1 MKKKE
6 IIIISILIISIILII
21 FIPKLFKEKENK
33 NNNKI
38 DDNNLIN
45 ITIEG
50 EINYPSKE
58 ENEFYVNYMTIE
70 ELKGVTYKEIY
81 KRIYN
86 FKTKYSILDD
96 IDFKTQYFNDTK
108 IYIRS
113 NKKIDDYNN
122 DGINK
127 ININTASKEELMTLY
142 GIGEKRSEKIIEY
155 RKNNI
160 IDSYEL
166 LKKIIG
172 VSDEILELIKEK
184 TIL

>member
-70 ELKGVTYKEIY
+70 ELKGVK
-81 KRIYN
+81 YN
-86 FKTKYSILDD
+86 
-96 IDFKTQYFNDTK
+96 
-108 IYIRS
+108 
-113 NKKIDDYNN
+113 
-122 DGINK
+122 
-127 ININTASKEELMTLY
+127 
-142 GIGEKRSEKIIEY
+142 
-155 RKNNI
+155 
-160 IDSYEL
+160 
-166 LKKIIG
+166 
-172 VSDEILELIKEK
+172 
-184 TIL
+184 